1 MTSSPTRGEATRAS
15 WRGGWGWSSA
25 RTLAHPHPLGETAE
39 SPLPWSGRIV
49 TALLLALL
57 AAPAHAERIKD
68 IARFSGV
75 RANALTGYGVVVGL
89 SGTGDQNLEF
99 TIQSLK
105 SATARLGVVIPPGI
119 SPQLKNAAAVMITAE
134 LPPFAK
140 PGQRLDV
147 TVSAL
152 GQAKSLRGGT
162 LLLAP
167 MQGADG
173 EVYAL
178 AQGNL
183 AVGGFGAEGK
193 DGSKI
198 VVGTPSSGR
207 IPGGASVERAVAS
220 PFAGDAALRLDL
232 NEQDFSAARAVAL
245 AINRAIGSEI
255 AGTDDAATIRIQAPA
270 DIGRRIALAAQIES
284 LEVQLAPP
292 PARVIVNA
300 RTGTVVIG
308 GEVRILPSAV
318 AHGNLTVRVTEN
330 QQASQ
335 PGPLSG
341 GSTAITQQS
350 SVEASEARSR
360 MQLFQPG
367 ARLGDI
373 VDAVNALGAAPGDL
387 VAILEALKA
396 AGALRAELIV
406 I

>member
-1 MTSSPTRGEATRAS
+1 MMR
-15 WRGGWGWSSA
+15 
-25 RTLAHPHPLGETAE
+25 LIL
-39 SPLPWSGRIV
+39 LV
-49 TALLLALL
+49 ALV
-57 AAPAHAERIKD
+57 AAPVHAERMKD

-105 SATARLGVVIPPGI
+105 SATARLGVLIPPGI

-167 MQGADG
+167 MLGADG

-232 NEQDFSAARAVAL
+232 NEQDFSAAQAVAQ
-245 AINRAIGSEI
+245 AINAAMGSSI
-255 AGTDDAATIRIQAPA
+255 ASTDDAATIAIRAPVDPA
-270 DIGRRIALAAQIES
+270 ARVALAARIES
-284 LEVQLAPP
+284 LDVRLGAP

-318 AHGNLTVRVTEN
+318 AHGNLTVRITEN

-335 PGPLSG
+335 PGALSG
-341 GSTAITQQS
+341 GRTAITQQS
-350 SVEASEARSR
+350 MVEASEAPGR
-360 MQLFQPG
+360 MQMFEPG

>member
-1 MTSSPTRGEATRAS
+1 MKHDEYKRGFDHAPVPRPFPADLVS
-15 WRGGWGWSSA
+15 VLVLIAGIIA
-25 RTLAHPHPLGETAE
+25 
-39 SPLPWSGRIV
+39 V
-49 TALLLALL
+49 LLAV
-57 AAPAHAERIKD
+57 PARAERIKD
-68 IARFSGV
+68 IARFAGV

-89 SGTGDQNLEF
+89 SGSGDDNFEY
-99 TIQSLK
+99 TVQSLK
-105 SATARLGVVIPPGI
+105 SAAARLGVVLPPNINPG
-119 SPQLKNAAAVMITAE
+119 LKNAAAVMLTAE

-152 GQAKSLRGGT
+152 GKAKSLRGGT

-183 AVGGFGAEGK
+183 AVGGFGAEGR

-207 IPGGASVERAVAS
+207 IPSGASVERAVPS
-220 PFAGDAALRLDL
+220 PFAADAGITLDL
-232 NEQDFSAARAVAL
+232 NEQDFSAARAIAD
-245 AINRAIGSEI
+245 AINAAISGVG
-255 AGTDDAATIRIQAPA
+255 ATATDGGTVAINAPA
-270 DIGRRIALAAQIES
+270 DVAQRIALAARIES
-284 LEVQLAPP
+284 LEVTLAPP

-308 GEVRILPSAV
+308 GEVRILPAAI
-318 AHGNLTVRVTEN
+318 AHGNLTVRITEN

-335 PGPLSG
+335 PNPLARG
-341 GSTAITQQS
+341 NTVVTQQS
-350 SVEASEARSR
+350 SVEAAEAPSR
-360 MQLFQPG
+360 MQLFKPG
-367 ARLGDI
+367 ARLGEI

-396 AGALRAELIV
+396 AGALRAELTV

>member
-1 MTSSPTRGEATRAS
+1 MG
-15 WRGGWGWSSA
+15 
-25 RTLAHPHPLGETAE
+25 LA
-39 SPLPWSGRIV
+39 
-49 TALLLALL
+49 ALLLFATP
-57 AAPAHAERIKD
+57 AAAERIKD

-75 RANALTGYGVVVGL
+75 RTNALTGYGVVVGL

-99 TIQSLK
+99 TIQSRK
-105 SATARLGVVIPPGI
+105 SATARRGVLIPPGI
-119 SPQLKNAAAVMITAE
+119 APQLKNAAAVMVTAE

-198 VVGTPSSGR
+198 VVGTLSSGR
-207 IPGGASVERAVAS
+207 IPGGASVARSVAS

-232 NEQDFSAARAVAL
+232 NEQDFSAAGAVAA
-245 AINRAIGSEI
+245 AINAAMGGGI
-255 AGTDDAATIRIQAPA
+255 ASTEDAATITIRAPTNKS
-270 DIGRRIALAAQIES
+270 GRVALAAAIES
-284 LEVQLAPP
+284 LDVALGAP

-318 AHGNLTVRVTEN
+318 AHGNLTVRITEN

-335 PGPLSG
+335 PNAFGRG
-341 GSTAITQQS
+341 QTAITQQS
-350 SVEASEARSR
+350 TVDVVEAQGR
-360 MQLFQPG
+360 MQMFAPG
-367 ARLGDI
+367 AKLGDI

-396 AGALRAELIV
+396 AGALRADLVV